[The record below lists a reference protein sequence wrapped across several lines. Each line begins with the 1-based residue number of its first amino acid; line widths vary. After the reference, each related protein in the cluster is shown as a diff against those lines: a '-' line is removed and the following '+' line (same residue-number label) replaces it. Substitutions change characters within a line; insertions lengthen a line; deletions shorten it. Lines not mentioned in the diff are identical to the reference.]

1 MRFTKTTIPILVA
14 ALAVTPAWAGDDE
27 KPHKKCTADSSECI
41 SKMVES
47 LSQRGWIGI
56 EWDDEAEQPALT
68 QIIPGSP
75 AEEAGLRVGD
85 LLLAFN
91 GVPTDSGEEA
101 VWEEAKRSLIPGKTI
116 TLTIQRNGAQK
127 VVNVKLAQLPR
138 SVMAQWV
145 GNHVIEHH
153 VIAKKERPEKETESP
168 RP

>member
-1 MRFTKTTIPILVA
+1 MKLSRNVIPILVA
-14 ALAVTPAWAGDDE
+14 VLAATPVWAGDDE
-27 KPHKKCTADSSECI
+27 RAHKKCDADASECI
-41 SKMVES
+41 SKMVET

-56 EWDDEAEQPALT
+56 EWDDEAEQPVLT
-68 QIIPGSP
+68 QIIPNSP
-75 AEEAGLRVGD
+75 AEAAGLRKGD

-91 GVPTDSGEEA
+91 GVPTDAGEEA
-101 VWEEAKRSLIPGKTI
+101 VWAEAKKSLIPDKTI
-116 TLTIQRNGAQK
+116 TLTIQRNGAEK

-153 VIAKKERPEKETESP
+153 VIAEKENEEKEADAP